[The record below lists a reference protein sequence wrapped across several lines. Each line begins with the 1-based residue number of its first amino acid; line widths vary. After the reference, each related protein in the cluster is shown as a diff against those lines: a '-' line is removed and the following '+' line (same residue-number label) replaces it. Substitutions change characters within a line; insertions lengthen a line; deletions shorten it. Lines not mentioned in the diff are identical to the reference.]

1 MLNRK
6 RIVVFAS
13 GTGTNFIN
21 IYNKIKDGD
30 INGKIVLLISN
41 NKFSNA
47 LKFAKNNNIDC
58 QIINIQNCR
67 TEEEICRK
75 YRTALEKYYPD
86 LILLAGFMKKIPISV
101 IRKYKNKIL
110 NIHPSLLPKYGGKG
124 YYGIK
129 VHRAVLESNEKET
142 GATVHFVDE
151 HYDTGPILLQEKIV
165 VSSSETPEIL
175 AKRVLELEYLIYYKA
190 VRLFC
195 EGRVLIKNNTV
206 EIK

>member
-1 MLNRK
+1 M
-6 RIVVFAS
+6 VFAS

-30 INGKIVLLISN
+30 INGEIVLLISN

-58 QIINIQNCR
+58 QIINIKNCSS
-67 TEEEICRK
+67 EKEVCRK
-75 YRTALEKYYPD
+75 YKTTLDKYYPD
-86 LILLAGFMKKIPISV
+86 LILLAGFMKKIPIPV

-124 YYGIK
+124 YYGIN
-129 VHRAVLESNEKET
+129 VHIAVLESNEKET

-151 HYDTGPILLQEKIV
+151 HYDTGPIFLQEKIA